1 MSKYPVLE
9 GIIPSPP
16 VIYTDDTCRQVDY
29 EAYRDHIRFLL
40 AHPIDALCVGGHA
53 GETECLTLDE
63 RLNVVRVARE
73 EAKGRVPVMGGVVAD
88 STWSAIEQTKQQR
101 DHGADAVLVCP
112 PNIVGW
118 DAAGADE
125 MLVAHFKAIND
136 EGRLPFVVYGGPGD
150 GSSCRQLPA
159 TMTKVATECEHLV
172 SWKIAV
178 RGIATG
184 ENSFTECV
192 KALNKA
198 EAATGRK
205 VAALIAGDANL
216 IGALEAGGKG
226 TVNACESVRVDD
238 NTKLYAAFR
247 SGDLKTAHQ
256 IAENG
261 KPISDIIYGIRVG
274 RSFTYFHYRFKI
286 ASWMLGYISNPYMRL
301 PQVPPP
307 ADEIQMI
314 YDALIKAGKKPV
326 HMPHEFNG
334 ATRAAA
340 VAAE

>member
-1 MSKYPVLE
+1 ME
-9 GIIPSPP
+9 
-16 VIYTDDTCRQVDY
+16 
-29 EAYRDHIRFLL
+29 
-40 AHPIDALCVGGHA
+40 
-53 GETECLTLDE
+53 E
-63 RLNVVRVARE
+63 RLNVVRIARE

-88 STWSAIEQTKQQR
+88 STWAAIDQTRQQK
-101 DHGADAVLVCP
+101 DLGADAVLVCP

-118 DAAGADE
+118 DAVGADD

-136 EGRLPFVVYGGPGD
+136 EGQLPFVVYGGPGD
-150 GSSCRQLPA
+150 GSSCRQMPA
-159 TMTKVATECEHLV
+159 TMTKVATECDQLV
-172 SWKIAV
+172 SWKLAV
-178 RGIATG
+178 RGVATG
-184 ENSFTECV
+184 ENSFADCV

-198 EAATGRK
+198 EATTGRK

-216 IGALEAGGKG
+216 LGALEAGGRG

-238 NTKLYAAFR
+238 NTKLYAAFK
-247 SGDLKTAHQ
+247 SGDLEAARK
-256 IAENG
+256 IADNG
-261 KPISDIIYGIRVG
+261 KALSDIIYGIRVG

-286 ASWMLGYISNPYMRL
+286 ASWMLGYITSPYMRL

-326 HMPHEFNG
+326 HEPHEFNG

-340 VAAE
+340 AAAE